1 MWQDLF
7 IVWSDQTSGSSGN
20 EFPFIMKA
28 NCDKWLEN
36 LWNNRL
42 SKIYK
47 GKNGSKCVSVASL
60 AWVVCCP
67 AVQLQSVTEASL
79 AIHLIKFFLEF
90 FQVYK
95 RQKWE
100 QVCDNLTCLVC
111 LLPWRSTAKRDTGF
125 KLNPIG
131 TQSAA
136 LCGNNWS
143 LEWEHASWNRINP
156 KMLVTSVYGFSGKMR
171 STRQSDL

>member
-1 MWQDLF
+1 M
-7 IVWSDQTSGSSGN
+7 
-20 EFPFIMKA
+20 
-28 NCDKWLEN
+28 
-36 LWNNRL
+36 
-42 SKIYK
+42 
-47 GKNGSKCVSVASL
+47 SVASL
-60 AWVVCCP
+60 ACVVCCP

-143 LEWEHASWNRINP
+143 LEWERTSWNRINP
-156 KMLVTSVYGFSGKMR
+156 KMWVTSISRGLLWQNEINLLREKTCSSASWCELSVFFLIQIGYITFSNGIR
-171 STRQSDL
+171 FLWFSL